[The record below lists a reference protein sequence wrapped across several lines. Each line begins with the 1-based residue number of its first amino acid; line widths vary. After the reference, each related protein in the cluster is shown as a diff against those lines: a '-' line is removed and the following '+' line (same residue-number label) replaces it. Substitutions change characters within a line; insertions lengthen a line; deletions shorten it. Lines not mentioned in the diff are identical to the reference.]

1 MGVAAWSP
9 DFAALWSDDLK
20 MKTVDKKLLFE
31 LHTGVYMLEPIE
43 KKIFCILVD
52 FQKVYSVG
60 IRGKLNYKWN

>member
-1 MGVAAWSP
+1 
-9 DFAALWSDDLK
+9 

-60 IRGKLNYKWN
+60 IRGKLNYI